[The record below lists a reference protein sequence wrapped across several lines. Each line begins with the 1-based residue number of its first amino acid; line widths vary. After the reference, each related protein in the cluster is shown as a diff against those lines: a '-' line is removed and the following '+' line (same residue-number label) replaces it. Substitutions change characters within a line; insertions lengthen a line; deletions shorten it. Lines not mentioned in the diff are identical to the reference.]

1 MIYVDDLRVYN
12 RKRSK
17 WCHMA
22 TDGDQSELHDFAAS
36 IGLKRH
42 YFHHSGGRLPHYDL
56 VGNKRALAVQ
66 RGAKEVE
73 ATELV
78 RRCFGKGDD

>member
-1 MIYVDDLRVYN
+1 MIYVDSLRVYN

-22 TDGDQSELHDFAAS
+22 TDGDVKELHDFAAA

-42 YFHHSGGRLPHYDL
+42 YFQGGRLPHYDL

-78 RRCFGKGDD
+78 RLCFPKRI

>member
-12 RKRSK
+12 LKRSK

-22 TDGDQSELHDFAAS
+22 TDGDLNELHDFAAA

-42 YFHHSGGRLPHYDL
+42 YFQGGRLPHYDL
-56 VGNKRALAVQ
+56 VDSKRILAV
-66 RGAKEVE
+66 RMGAKEVE
-73 ATELV
+73 ATELI
-78 RRCFGKGDD
+78 RLCFPKRQI